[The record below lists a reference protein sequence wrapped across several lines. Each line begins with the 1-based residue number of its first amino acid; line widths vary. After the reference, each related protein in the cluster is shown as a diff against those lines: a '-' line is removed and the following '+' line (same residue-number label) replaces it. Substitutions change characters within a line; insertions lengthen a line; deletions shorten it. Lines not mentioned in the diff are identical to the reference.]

1 MTIVLKTTSSKV
13 NKGLSLLRTISDR
26 DRLYS
31 VVNLNRNILTLENYK
46 MRKIEQ
52 QMVDAINRRVDFS
65 SANTLVVKI
74 DDVNS
79 AIYLHGNH
87 IADVNSRNGLV
98 LVNTD
103 TLARWSTNTTKSR
116 LRALGANVS
125 TRKGVTYLN
134 DVAI

>member
-1 MTIVLKTTSSKV
+1 
-13 NKGLSLLRTISDR
+13 
-26 DRLYS
+26 
-31 VVNLNRNILTLENYK
+31 

-52 QMVDAINRRVDFS
+52 QMIAAIHTRKS
-65 SANTLVVKI
+65 WQGGNTTVSNI

-79 AIYLHGNH
+79 AVYLHGNH

-98 LVNTD
+98 MVNTY
-103 TLARWSTNTTKSR
+103 TLRQWATNTTKSR

-134 DVAI
+134 NVAI